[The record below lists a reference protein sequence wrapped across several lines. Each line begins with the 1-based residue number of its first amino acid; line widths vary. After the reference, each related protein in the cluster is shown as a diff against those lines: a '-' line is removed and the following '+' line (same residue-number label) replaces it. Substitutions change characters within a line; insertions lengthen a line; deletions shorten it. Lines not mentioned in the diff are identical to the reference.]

1 MIYADNYGDAD
12 SAALLRLDAS
22 SIFALLRHTFAGLR
36 ECNERPNIP
45 EITSLI
51 PLKNASR

>member
-36 ECNERPNIP
+36 VQWAAKYPWNNEFDSIKKC
-45 EITSLI
+45 I
-51 PLKNASR
+51 